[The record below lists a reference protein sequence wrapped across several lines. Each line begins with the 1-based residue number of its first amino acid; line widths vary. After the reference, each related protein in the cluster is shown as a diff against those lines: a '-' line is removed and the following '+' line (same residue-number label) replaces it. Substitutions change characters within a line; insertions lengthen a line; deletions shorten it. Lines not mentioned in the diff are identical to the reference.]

1 MFNARGQPFRQEI
14 FMEAQPAQPAKPTR
28 EYTVKDV
35 LWRLRDQLQLR
46 AVLAPTTGRYHSKAE
61 IPARALSIRKRW
73 RRALARL
80 RKRGLDVLADRKKV
94 YRSARDC
101 PLTFVMVYGKP
112 RSCKLYA
119 CPFCWARQA
128 AEWWDDIDAAFFKD
142 AVVEDTSHI
151 RGVRTGRAVELDD
164 APSPRKS
171 RRMRAHRY
179 SLVVRV
185 RTFDVGTYRKR
196 PDGLRDDLLREFYL
210 ARLKGA
216 PFLGKSCAWFARV
229 PEINAG
235 MAAIAREGYR
245 SGCFE
250 NITADFAPGRNHW
263 RVSVRQVWMV
273 PEGAKL
279 PPMERQVDVTYREST
294 VERPWRTD
302 VMKAVAQACR
312 YPKAM
317 LSKHGGGAPEFQLVV
332 ARQGLRLAA
341 RYGHFRCKRRRGQ
354 GE

>member
-1 MFNARGQPFRQEI
+1 
-14 FMEAQPAQPAKPTR
+14 MEPKPPKSPSTPR

-46 AVLAPTTGRYHSKAE
+46 AVLAPTTGRYHSKEE

-80 RKRGLDVLADRKKV
+80 RKRKLDILVDSKKR
-94 YRSARDC
+94 YRSARQC
-101 PLTFVMVYGKP
+101 PLTFVMVHGKP
-112 RSCKLYA
+112 RPCHLRNI

-128 AEWWDDIDAAFFKD
+128 AEWWDSIDAAFFKD

-151 RGVRTGRAVELDD
+151 RGVRRGRAVELDD
-164 APSPRKS
+164 VPDPKKKPRK
-171 RRMRAHRY
+171 MRAHRY
-179 SLVVRV
+179 SLVIRS

-196 PDGLRDDLLREFYL
+196 PDGVREDMLRQFYL

-216 PFLGKSCAWFARV
+216 PFNGQDSSWLARV
-229 PEINAG
+229 PEIRAG
-235 MAAIAREGYR
+235 MAAIEEEGYR

-273 PEGAKL
+273 PEGADL
-279 PPMERQVDVTYREST
+279 PPMERQLGVIYRERV
-294 VERPWRTD
+294 VEKPWRTD

-317 LSKHGGGAPEFQLVV
+317 LSKQGDGAPAFQLVV